1 MWQQVICWRSM
12 IWMIAVN
19 FVIYQYIVCS
29 VKIYGVPIKSL
40 EHNQSSRRKRKIT
53 SRYERQL

>member
-1 MWQQVICWRSM
+1 MWQQVICWRPM

-29 VKIYGVPIKSL
+29 MKIYAVPIKSL
-40 EHNQSSRRKRKIT
+40 EHRSVFKKKKKNHLQI
-53 SRYERQL
+53 